1 MSGPWL
7 WFLNRGT
14 GIVLLVLMTMSVV
27 LGILSARSRAGRG
40 TPGFVR
46 NVVHRNVALLSM
58 AMLAVHLVSAV
69 VDSYVDI
76 RWWDAVVPWGGLY
89 QPVWLGLGAL
99 AFDLLLAVTLTS
111 LLRTRI
117 PPAVWRLVHW
127 ASYLAWLIALVHGI
141 GIGTDRDATWSV
153 LITLG
158 CAVAVGLAVTFRVGG
173 VVVKAVR
180 A

>member
-1 MSGPWL
+1 MNGPLL

-14 GIVLLVLMTMSVV
+14 GIVLLVLMTLSVV

-46 NVVHRNVALLSM
+46 NVVHRNVALLSV
-58 AMLAVHLVSAV
+58 AMLTVHVVSAV

-89 QPVWLGLGAL
+89 QPLWLGLGAL
-99 AFDLLLAVTLTS
+99 AFDLLLAITLTS
-111 LLRTRI
+111 LLRTRL
-117 PPAVWRLVHW
+117 PHAAWRFVHW
-127 ASYLAWLIALVHGI
+127 ASYLAWAIAVVHGL
-141 GIGTDRDATWSV
+141 GIGTDSDATWSV
-153 LITLG
+153 MITAG
-158 CAVAVGLAVTFRVGG
+158 CVVAVALAVALRVGG
-173 VVVKAVR
+173 AVSKAVR

>member
-1 MSGPWL
+1 M

-14 GIVLLVLMTMSVV
+14 GIVLLVLMTLSVL

-46 NVVHRNVALLSM
+46 NVVHRNVALLAM
-58 AMLAVHLVSAV
+58 AMLTVHVVSAV

-99 AFDLLLAVTLTS
+99 AFDLLLAVALTS
-111 LLRTRI
+111 LLRTRL
-117 PPAVWRLVHW
+117 PHAAWRLVHW
-127 ASYLAWLIALVHGI
+127 ASYLAWAVAVIHGF
-141 GIGTDRDATWSV
+141 GIGTDSDAQWSV
-153 LITLG
+153 LITAG
-158 CAVAVGLAVTFRVGG
+158 CVLAVALALALRIGG
-173 VVVKAVR
+173 VVRTAVR

>member
-1 MSGPWL
+1 MSGPVL

-14 GIVLLVLMTMSVV
+14 GIVLLVLMTLSVV

-46 NVVHRNVALLSM
+46 NVVHRNVALLAM
-58 AMLAVHLVSAV
+58 AMLVVHLVSAV

-76 RWWDAVVPWGGLY
+76 RWWDVVVPWGGLY

-99 AFDLLLAVTLTS
+99 ALDLLLAITITS
-111 LLRTRI
+111 LLRTRL
-117 PPAVWRLVHW
+117 PHAAWRLVHW
-127 ASYLAWLIALVHGI
+127 AGYLAWAIAVVHGL
-141 GIGTDRDATWSV
+141 GIGTDSDATWS
-153 LITLG
+153 LMITAG
-158 CAVAVGLAVTFRVGG
+158 CAVAVALAVAVRIGG
-173 VVVKAVR
+173 AVRQAVR